1 MFRPAVSRS
10 FHPNWARGQLPAH
23 PHNASRPFD
32 GLLSGLFSA
41 CSHQPTPKERQRQHP
56 NAWKKCGVNSIS
68 ESRLGRR
75 SGRPLSQRR
84 RCARSTEYCVWLV
97 KDCDHDDAD
106 YDPLDKRRDDIL
118 KFRGQQQFQLIYATY
133 SAPRDPHEG
142 MMDKFNCSVNTKRT
156 NGMYRTPTSQVSLQT
171 ATAKLV
177 KFIWVRRW
185 VLAYQDWSIKTSL
198 RSSAYQ
204 GRLHSLSILSA
215 LVQDATVVPKTSTFQ
230 DVHNMAKVDLDK
242 NRDIE
247 TSLRT

>member
-84 RCARSTEYCVWLV
+84 PCARSTEYVTV
-97 KDCDHDDAD
+97 RGPPAQSHASHNSNCDHDDAG
-106 YDPLDKRRDDIL
+106 YDPLDKRRDDI
-118 KFRGQQQFQLIYATY
+118 FVCA
-133 SAPRDPHEG
+133 RDPASISTVPSP
-142 MMDKFNCSVNTKRT
+142 MS
-156 NGMYRTPTSQVSLQT
+156 NGR
-171 ATAKLV
+171 A
-177 KFIWVRRW
+177 
-185 VLAYQDWSIKTSL
+185 
-198 RSSAYQ
+198 
-204 GRLHSLSILSA
+204 
-215 LVQDATVVPKTSTFQ
+215 
-230 DVHNMAKVDLDK
+230 
-242 NRDIE
+242 
-247 TSLRT
+247 

>member
-84 RCARSTEYCVWLV
+84 RCARSTEYAGDTPELLAV
-97 KDCDHDDAD
+97 AD
-106 YDPLDKRRDDIL
+106 FVV
-118 KFRGQQQFQLIYATY
+118 KFRGQQQFQLICMYVHSYGISDATY

-156 NGMYRTPTSQVSLQT
+156 NGMYRTPTSQVRLQT

-177 KFIWVRRW
+177 KFIW
-185 VLAYQDWSIKTSL
+185 
-198 RSSAYQ
+198 
-204 GRLHSLSILSA
+204 
-215 LVQDATVVPKTSTFQ
+215 DATVVPKTSTFQ

>member
-84 RCARSTEYCVWLV
+84 PCARSTEYVTV
-97 KDCDHDDAD
+97 RGPPAQSHASHNS
-106 YDPLDKRRDDIL
+106 I
-118 KFRGQQQFQLIYATY
+118 KFRSQQQFQLIYATY
-133 SAPRDPHEG
+133 SAPRDPHEE
-142 MMDKFNCSVNTKRT
+142 MMDKFNCSFAFQRPPRNLL
-156 NGMYRTPTSQVSLQT
+156 NSSGVSL
-171 ATAKLV
+171 V
-177 KFIWVRRW
+177 
-185 VLAYQDWSIKTSL
+185 
-198 RSSAYQ
+198 
-204 GRLHSLSILSA
+204 

-230 DVHNMAKVDLDK
+230 DVYNMAKVDLDK